1 MLFTDTCC
9 MLHDGYVGKTASQ
22 GIPSALAVP
31 VVEGLGTIH
40 AQLIQKHRI
49 LYYWFWPEDTFLYL
63 KPSRVIVPEH
73 RPEAWAKGDFRTDSS
88 KMYVAKLGS
97 SRLRIS
103 APRVRAFVQKMKLNE
118 AQTLQVMPIGFN
130 ARGKNPR
137 DEEWINAKEG
147 ACEWL
152 KANRDIWK
160 TWIPLATDCTAG
172 FGIADLRGMP
182 ARSRAE
188 AVSCEI
194 CPAGRFSEM
203 YEDDGYT
210 YRCQPC
216 DPGYYQARAGQLYC
230 LACDPG
236 THTAEAGQASCS
248 PCGRGSFMNLSAAT
262 SCFPCG
268 PSEAWTTSR
277 AVVEGEQERW
287 IELEGEVDG
296 FSMLLCYP

>member
-130 ARGKNPR
+130 ARGK
-137 DEEWINAKEG
+137 
-147 ACEWL
+147 
-152 KANRDIWK
+152 
-160 TWIPLATDCTAG
+160 IPEMRSGSMRRKVLVSGSRPTVTFGRLGYPWPPTALQDLA
-172 FGIADLRGMP
+172 
-182 ARSRAE
+182 
-188 AVSCEI
+188 
-194 CPAGRFSEM
+194 
-203 YEDDGYT
+203 
-210 YRCQPC
+210 
-216 DPGYYQARAGQLYC
+216 
-230 LACDPG
+230 
-236 THTAEAGQASCS
+236 
-248 PCGRGSFMNLSAAT
+248 
-262 SCFPCG
+262 
-268 PSEAWTTSR
+268 
-277 AVVEGEQERW
+277 
-287 IELEGEVDG
+287 
-296 FSMLLCYP
+296 